1 MERKILS
8 KTIIQLNRICKKLD
22 NRLVLENINLDIH
35 DKDITVITGHN
46 GAGKSTLLKILAGLS
61 EATSG
66 AIKYQD
72 KELIK
77 SSSFIFQ
84 KPIFLNRSVKDNL
97 LHALSCIGKK
107 NTKSENL
114 IKNYLANYNLTHIT
128 ELSAMKLS
136 SGEQQLISFVRSI
149 LLNPKILFLDEP
161 TSNLDNNY
169 TEIINH
175 EILKLSKDIKVI
187 IVSQSSV
194 QIKKFTEMPI
204 IMEGGKII

>member
-8 KTIIQLNRICKKLD
+8 KTIIQLNRICKKIVD
-22 NRLVLENINLDIH
+22 RYVLENINLDIH

-66 AIKYQD
+66 TMTYPD
-72 KELIK
+72 KEIIK
-77 SSSFIFQ
+77 KSSFIFQ

-97 LHALSCIGKK
+97 LHALSCIGEKYIS
-107 NTKSENL
+107 SENI
-114 IKNYLANYNLTHIT
+114 IKKYLADYNLTHIT

-136 SGEQQLISFVRSI
+136 SGEQQLISFIRSI

-161 TSNLDNNY
+161 TSNLDDNY
-169 TEIINH
+169 TKIINH
-175 EILKLSKDIKVI
+175 EILKLSKNIKVI

-194 QIKKFTEMPI
+194 QIKKFTDTPI